1 MGDCNGT
8 ALYCYPTENQVLRE
22 NATYLLEWN
31 PDYPTIKNVEDVDL
45 YLYRNASPPPMAQKI
60 PSYPND
66 GQLTFTIDDV
76 WHPSNLLLRSSL
88 AIVSGV
94 RVLTLW
100 FSIGSQIQLLR
111 RL

>member
-8 ALYCYPTENQVLRE
+8 ELYCYPTADQLLRE

-31 PDYPTIKNVEDVDL
+31 PDFPTLENVEDVDL

-66 GQLTFTIDDV
+66 GQMTFTIDDV
-76 WHPSNLLLRSSL
+76 RPSNYSCNHPCPHFQGLKC
-88 AIVSGV
+88 
-94 RVLTLW
+94 
-100 FSIGSQIQLLR
+100 
-111 RL
+111 